1 MISASISPQLH
12 PKTIISDS
20 VSRTKS
26 GESSQFPGTV
36 TKLSTSLANMDM
48 ANLKYRD
55 KIRQNLHVTKKPVV
69 DILDVG
75 TDQAIPSYGSGGANV
90 RGRRGHTSP
99 RMVMIQRRL
108 QKDKRRR
115 LLIAGF
121 ETTD

>member
-1 MISASISPQLH
+1 MTSKSISPQLH
-12 PKTIISDS
+12 PRTISNS
-20 VSRTKS
+20 VGRTKS

-48 ANLKYRD
+48 ANLEYRD
-55 KIRQNLHVTKKPVV
+55 RIRQNLYVIKKPVV
-69 DILDVG
+69 DIFDVD

-108 QKDKRRR
+108 QRRR
-115 LLIAGF
+115 K
-121 ETTD
+121 DDS